1 MHVGMPKKKR
11 KQIGVGLWEERH
23 AGEAMHRLAESQVQM
38 GLVGSSI
45 WVMSPNK
52 KNKNKKTQ

>member
-23 AGEAMHRLAESQVQM
+23 VGEAMHKLAESQVQM
-38 GLVGSSI
+38 GLIGSSI
-45 WVMSPNK
+45 WVMSP
-52 KNKNKKTQ
+52 KNKKTQ